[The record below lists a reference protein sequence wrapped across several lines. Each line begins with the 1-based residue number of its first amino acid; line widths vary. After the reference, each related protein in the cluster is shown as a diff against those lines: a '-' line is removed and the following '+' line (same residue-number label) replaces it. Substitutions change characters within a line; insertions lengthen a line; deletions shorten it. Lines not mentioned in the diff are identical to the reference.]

1 MVHVTQEN
9 VEIIDVDLLIHECLR
24 ASEGK
29 KAFAYV
35 ISPFIA
41 DFPLEPTW
49 LSFVSNVI
57 DISDIDSYVDLIGLL
72 RHHGVDIK
80 VVTRSPKDL
89 GSTTISKGFIER
101 QARTLS
107 QLIDMGCEIRSNSS
121 LHAKATITTKG
132 VLSGSFNLTQSGR
145 VFNLEAGFYFPNGR
159 GVEKREYE
167 EKLVWAQKI
176 FTDSKPLRELSRVR
190 SE

>member
-1 MVHVTQEN
+1 MVHVTEEN
-9 VEIIDVDLLIHECLR
+9 VAIIDVDLLIHECLR

-29 KAFAYV
+29 KAFAYI

-41 DFPLEPTW
+41 DFPLSSTW

-57 DISDIDSYVDLIGLL
+57 DVSDIDSYVDLIGLL
-72 RHHGVDIK
+72 RHHGVNIK
-80 VVTRSPKDL
+80 IATRSPNDL
-89 GSTTISKGFIER
+89 ATTTISRSFIER

-107 QLIDMGCEIRSNSS
+107 QLAEIGCEIRTNAS

-145 VFNLEAGFYFPNGR
+145 IFNLEAGFYFPNTR
-159 GVEKREYE
+159 GTEKKEYE
-167 EKLVWAQKI
+167 EKLRWAGKI
-176 FTDSKPLRELSRVR
+176 FSESTPLTES
-190 SE
+190 S